1 MVERVSQPVQFNTGK
16 TTQIQSAA
24 GGIAPMK
31 VDGTSRQIYVDA
43 GRMSSIGAFLGK
55 SMVELGGA
63 AFDRATTDA
72 YLKGA
77 AQIGTAESEA
87 TLETNPLTSDWT
99 KAGYRDASFKL
110 VHAKEIAKLEEDMK
124 TLREK
129 DLDAFNLHMQSV
141 RDKLTPQLDGMS
153 SQARQQAVA
162 QMVNTQELAYNT
174 YTRERQKYIVDVE
187 SSANMADYQS
197 KLLLSQKA
205 RMEGTPQEYANATGT
220 LLSSVTGMYTNP
232 RLPQEVRNNL
242 VYEAAEAAIKSGD
255 TALWGAMKELPYAA
269 GDGSKA
275 PLLDRLPY
283 QMQTKL
289 ADAARQAQQNNMT
302 DQKMGYLDQLAQR
315 EAAWQSG
322 QDFDLSADKALID
335 QGARM
340 GWVQPGAYNS
350 LLQSMYIATNKQKG
364 AAALVQNYQTSV
376 VGDADLAGKTK
387 KEVRDAWVSQLY
399 RSGKSDDQVIDALI
413 TNGTKVGNVESLE
426 LVGASVKPIMQ
437 KLSSADA
444 APLTPVENQ
453 RLSKVLTTL
462 NELTVQNKQ
471 GAVAA
476 MLSGMPEEQR
486 VFMETVRTKVA
497 GGILNDAAIR
507 EAGTQLRAS
516 ATLSA
521 KDRTALYDN
530 QSKDDT
536 AKVTDLVKGG
546 FTSWLGTKFTLGA
559 QGDLRSQLVAQRS
572 TGVMATAML
581 EEMRSLGVANPGTT
595 SDVRFNVAMA
605 NVSQRLVP
613 TGDYQMLMPKGV
625 SVQQFFG
632 VDATQSNERIG
643 TALQGIAK
651 RIPEFKDKALY
662 FTPGVDGR
670 VQIDAWSKDRG
681 EEGAAM
687 FQSFTVEATQ
697 VKDELKSMDA
707 KLAAKSNRIFGDGKT
722 FTQGAASV
730 NYNGMSSTTV
740 DPNAMYKFRS
750 NLVKNEGVRDTVYK
764 DSQGNPTAGVGVA
777 NEFMPKPGPDGK
789 ISQADINLS
798 FAKAS
803 DAAANAAVKIQNQT
817 GLRGD
822 KWFLLVGEL
831 AYQSGPGFTSIPQYQ
846 GMLSAIRTGD
856 VATATAALQKTPAY
870 RRSGPERKTHYERL
884 LSNAMNN

>member
-1 MVERVSQPVQFNTGK
+1 
-16 TTQIQSAA
+16 
-24 GGIAPMK
+24 
-31 VDGTSRQIYVDA
+31 
-43 GRMSSIGAFLGK
+43 
-55 SMVELGGA
+55 
-63 AFDRATTDA
+63 
-72 YLKGA
+72 
-77 AQIGTAESEA
+77 
-87 TLETNPLTSDWT
+87 
-99 KAGYRDASFKL
+99 
-110 VHAKEIAKLEEDMK
+110 
-124 TLREK
+124 
-129 DLDAFNLHMQSV
+129 
-141 RDKLTPQLDGMS
+141 
-153 SQARQQAVA
+153 
-162 QMVNTQELAYNT
+162 
-174 YTRERQKYIVDVE
+174 
-187 SSANMADYQS
+187 MAI
-197 KLLLSQKA
+197 
-205 RMEGTPQEYANATGT
+205 E
-220 LLSSVTGMYTNP
+220 
-232 RLPQEVRNNL
+232 
-242 VYEAAEAAIKSGD
+242 SGD
-255 TALWGAMKELPYAA
+255 TALWGAMKQLPYDT
-269 GDGSKA
+269 GDGTTS

-289 ADAARQAQQNNMT
+289 ADIARQAQQSSMT
-302 DQKMGYLDQLAQR
+302 DAKMGYLDTLAKVD
-315 EAAWQSG
+315 AAMATG
-322 QDFDLSADKALID
+322 QPIDVASTKALLD
-335 QGARM
+335 QGVNNKWITA
-340 GWVQPGAYNS
+340 GAYHAS
-350 LLQSMYIATNKQKG
+350 LQSMYIAVDKQKG
-364 AAALVQNYQTSV
+364 GAAIIQNYQTSV

-413 TNGTKVGNVESLE
+413 VNGTKVGNVESLE

-444 APLTPVENQ
+444 APLNEVENA

-497 GGILNDAAIR
+497 GGILNDTAIR
-507 EAGTQLRAS
+507 EAGSQLRAAS
-516 ATLSA
+516 TMSA
-521 KDRTALYDN
+521 KDRAALYEN
-530 QSKDDT
+530 QSKDDST
-536 AKVTDLVKGG
+536 KVQDLVKGG

-559 QGDLRSQLVAQRS
+559 QGDLRSQLVTQRS

-595 SDVRFNVAMA
+595 ADVRFNVAMA

-632 VDATQSNERIG
+632 VDATQSNERVG
-643 TALQGIAK
+643 QALQGIAK
-651 RIPEFKDKALY
+651 KIPEFKDKALY

-687 FQSFTVEATQ
+687 FQSFTVEASQ
-697 VKDELKSMDA
+697 VKEELKGMDA
-707 KLAAKSNRIFGDGKT
+707 NLAEKSKRIFGDGKT

-730 NYNGMSSTTV
+730 TFNGMSSTTV
-740 DPNAMYKFRS
+740 DPNAMYRFRS
-750 NLVKNEGVRDTVYK
+750 NLVKSEGVRDTVYK

-789 ISQADINLS
+789 ISQQDINLS

-822 KWFLLVGEL
+822 KWFMLVGEL
-831 AYQSGPGFTSIPQYQ
+831 AYQSGPGFAALPQYQ

-870 RRSGPERKTHYERL
+870 RMSGPERKTHYERL
-884 LSNAMNN
+884 LSTAMNN